1 MGHRGPGEPADRHAR
16 SCSQRRPGRVAAR
29 AQKRRTRCTGPSEGG
44 GRAISVRAGRF
55 AGRAGGR
62 AGARAG
68 AHMLV
73 VVACSSGRDPSCLRL
88 DGDSDLLIRA
98 SPTMAAGARTRART
112 RTCGCRPPAA
122 RTRRHA
128 GSGRARARLHRRGGT
143 GRELSLQGAC
153 RGPHWQAAAAGPRLN
168 PGVGGSGRGGKGRES
183 PMPALP
189 AGLRELGPKAPHSGA
204 ICVRKRVYTRGH
216 IRVQADVAGGVQAG
230 GGGGRQVGGLEAE

>member
-1 MGHRGPGEPADRHAR
+1 MVTEECIREGRVDGAGRGGPRMGHRGPGEPADRHAR

-44 GRAISVRAGRF
+44 GRAISVRAGRV

-73 VVACSSGRDPSCLRL
+73 VVASSSGRDPSCLRL

-143 GRELSLQGAC
+143 GSGVCHFKVR
-153 RGPHWQAAAAGPRLN
+153 AAAGRRRRAA
-168 PGVGGSGRGGKGRES
+168 SRRG
-183 PMPALP
+183 
-189 AGLRELGPKAPHSGA
+189 
-204 ICVRKRVYTRGH
+204 
-216 IRVQADVAGGVQAG
+216 
-230 GGGGRQVGGLEAE
+230 